1 MNALHFNKALG
12 CGSIFA
18 HYSLNTPVWF
28 WMSESSVKCFQLCAP
43 LTTAWHSLDKCER
56 DPGLF
61 ASHIKVRDATG
72 NERGDRERAW
82 HSDRADSN
90 THVLSA
96 SQQEHERV
104 SHVFRVK
111 MRHRLPKENA
121 QGQRD
126 WWGLTQSEAE
136 RWFCALTLFQTPS
149 KIGLNVFLHH
159 GKQDFSCSSQ
169 VKESVQTNS
178 NVNNSPS
185 TGLPQQTLK
194 LNWKK
199 QLI

>member
-1 MNALHFNKALG
+1 MLTD
-12 CGSIFA
+12 I
-18 HYSLNTPVWF
+18 
-28 WMSESSVKCFQLCAP
+28 SSVLH
-43 LTTAWHSLDKCER
+43 WHLHDTLGECER

-96 SQQEHERV
+96 SQQERERV

-111 MRHRLPKENA
+111 MRHRLPEENA

-149 KIGLNVFLHH
+149 KITLNMSDVFASWKTRFFCL
-159 GKQDFSCSSQ
+159 FSSKR
-169 VKESVQTNS
+169 VYAD
-178 NVNNSPS
+178 
-185 TGLPQQTLK
+185 K
-194 LNWKK
+194 L
-199 QLI
+199 